1 MVLEHKMMIERK
13 TASSLILMKELLK
26 GGYCVRVPTLGRS
39 MFPLISNIVL
49 IEPAIV
55 KDIIV
60 GDIVVYITGE
70 RVAAHRMVRKLIKD
84 GKEILLIKGDT
95 WLEPRTILPK
105 NVIGKVIG
113 VEKWGIELNLKRGMG
128 KIMDIIC
135 RSTSPLT
142 SRLYSILRNGKYSLI
157 RKNEKLI

>member
-13 TASSLILMKELLK
+13 TANSLILMKEILK

-55 KDIIV
+55 KDIIP
-60 GDIVVYITGE
+60 GDIVVYMTGE
-70 RVAAHRMVRKLIKD
+70 RVAAHRMVRKLIKN

-95 WLEPRTILPK
+95 WLESRAILPK

-113 VEKWGIELNLKRGMG
+113 VEKWGIELNFKRGMG
-128 KIMDIIC
+128 KIFDIIC

-142 SRLYSILRNGKYSLI
+142 SRLYSILRNGKHSLI
-157 RKNEKLI
+157 RKNEKSI

>member
-13 TASSLILMKELLK
+13 TASSLILMKEILK

-55 KDIIV
+55 KDIIA
-60 GDIVVYITGE
+60 GDIVVYISGE
-70 RVAAHRMVRKLIKD
+70 SVSAHRIVRKLIKD
-84 GKEILLIKGDT
+84 GKEIFLIKGDT
-95 WLEPRTILPK
+95 WLESSTVLPE

-113 VEKWGIELNLKRGMG
+113 VEKWGIELNFKRGIG
-128 KIMDIIC
+128 KIIDIIC
-135 RSTSPLT
+135 RSASPLT
-142 SRLYSILRNGKYSLI
+142 SRVYSILRNGKYWLA
-157 RKNEKLI
+157 RKNEKPI